1 MHDIFYAMLHFCF
14 CKALDSYK
22 RLIHLKYLKIRWDL
36 LCALWVDTAIVC
48 LILQQ
53 QRKLTTGHLADLSAH
68 IIRVKQDGT
77 EQQKQ
82 VFLLKAQES
91 SFQCKIALCNVSLH

>member
-1 MHDIFYAMLHFCF
+1 
-14 CKALDSYK
+14 
-22 RLIHLKYLKIRWDL
+22 L

-53 QRKLTTGHLADLSAH
+53 QRKLTTGPLADLSTR

-77 EQQKQ
+77 EQQKHGI
-82 VFLLKAQES
+82 LA
-91 SFQCKIALCNVSLH
+91 

>member
-22 RLIHLKYLKIRWDL
+22 RLIHLKVFEKIRWDL

-53 QRKLTTGHLADLSAH
+53 QRKLTTGPLADLSTR

-77 EQQKQ
+77 EQQKHGI
-82 VFLLKAQES
+82 LA
-91 SFQCKIALCNVSLH
+91 